1 VGWNQLE
8 GRTAINSE
16 LMPHDDNSNGGD
28 DNATDELLLELD
40 DSLVREGMLANA
52 DEIQIPVTTGWDPRT
67 IETDYLN
74 RGTFD
79 EVYTDLF
86 PRIYNHV
93 TFEISRLGMKAELAG
108 DVLQIASR
116 KAHDNWDS
124 YTQGT
129 YALAWFK
136 KIVTNTCFNL
146 RRQEWT
152 RENRLVLVNDLAL
165 LLDNA
170 GFRSPSAEKMAIER
184 IREEELRA
192 LFDRLPDPFRA
203 ATKAVVL
210 DGMRTDEAAELLSIP
225 PATVLTRVHRGRA
238 RLRSMITEQR
248 EKDSEI

>member
-1 VGWNQLE
+1 
-8 GRTAINSE
+8 
-16 LMPHDDNSNGGD
+16 MPRNESNHESGESVNGVDDSV
-28 DNATDELLLELD
+28 TDELFLELD
-40 DSLVREGMLANA
+40 DSLVREGMAANA
-52 DEIQIPVTTGWDPRT
+52 DEIQIPETAGWNPDT

-74 RGTFD
+74 RGSFD
-79 EVYTDLF
+79 EIYTELF

-93 TFEISRLGMKAELAG
+93 TFEIGRLGMKAELAG
-108 DVLQIASR
+108 EVLQIASR

-152 RENRLVLVNDLAL
+152 RENRLVTTPDLAL

-170 GFRSPSAEKMAIER
+170 GFRTPSAEKMAIER

-192 LFDRLPDPFRA
+192 MFDLLPDPFRA

-225 PATVLTRVHRGRA
+225 AATVLTRVHRGRA

-248 EKDSEI
+248 EKEREI

>member
-1 VGWNQLE
+1 
-8 GRTAINSE
+8 
-16 LMPHDDNSNGGD
+16 MPHDDSNTGSSETANDLEEVMSD
-28 DNATDELLLELD
+28 DILLDLD
-40 DSLVREGMLANA
+40 DSLIREGMAANA
-52 DEIQIPVTTGWDPRT
+52 DEIQIPATTGWNPDT

-74 RGTFD
+74 RGSFD
-79 EVYTDLF
+79 EIYTELF

-93 TFEISRLGMKAELAG
+93 TFEISRLGMKTDLAG
-108 DVLQIASR
+108 EVLQIASR

-152 RENRLVLVNDLAL
+152 RDNRLVSTNDLAL

-170 GFRSPSAEKMAIER
+170 GFRTPSAEKLAIER

-192 LFDRLPDPFRA
+192 MFDLLPDPFRA

-225 PATVLTRVHRGRA
+225 AATVLTRVHRGRA

-248 EKDSEI
+248 EKEREI

>member
-1 VGWNQLE
+1 M
-8 GRTAINSE
+8 S
-16 LMPHDDNSNGGD
+16 DDI
-28 DNATDELLLELD
+28 LLDLD
-40 DSLVREGMLANA
+40 DSLIREGMAANA
-52 DEIQIPVTTGWDPRT
+52 DEIQIPATTGWNPDT
-67 IETDYLN
+67 IETDYRN
-74 RGTFD
+74 RGSFD
-79 EVYTDLF
+79 EIYTELF

-93 TFEISRLGMKAELAG
+93 TFEISRLGMKADLAG
-108 DVLQIASR
+108 EVLQIASR

-152 RENRLVLVNDLAL
+152 RDNRLVSTNDLAL

-170 GFRSPSAEKMAIER
+170 GFRTPSAEKMAIER

-192 LFDRLPDPFRA
+192 MFDLLPDPFRA

-210 DGMRTDEAAELLSIP
+210 DGMRTDEAAELVSIP
-225 PATVLTRVHRGRA
+225 AATVLTRVHRGRA

-248 EKDSEI
+248 EKEREI

>member
-1 VGWNQLE
+1 MPRDESNHESGE
-8 GRTAINSE
+8 TANDV
-16 LMPHDDNSNGGD
+16 DDSVM
-28 DNATDELLLELD
+28 DELFLELD
-40 DSLVREGMLANA
+40 DSLVREGMAANA
-52 DEIQIPVTTGWDPRT
+52 DEIQIPETTGWNPDT

-74 RGTFD
+74 RGSFD
-79 EVYTDLF
+79 EIYTELF

-93 TFEISRLGMKAELAG
+93 TFEIGRLGMKAELAG
-108 DVLQIASR
+108 EVLQIASR

-152 RENRLVLVNDLAL
+152 RENRLVTTPDLAL

-170 GFRSPSAEKMAIER
+170 GFRTPSAEKMAIER
-184 IREEELRA
+184 IRGEELRA
-192 LFDRLPDPFRA
+192 MFDLLPDPFRA

-225 PATVLTRVHRGRA
+225 AATVLTRVHRGRA

-248 EKDSEI
+248 EKEREI

>member
-1 VGWNQLE
+1 
-8 GRTAINSE
+8 
-16 LMPHDDNSNGGD
+16 MPHDDSNTGSSEPANDLEEVMSD
-28 DNATDELLLELD
+28 DILLDLD
-40 DSLVREGMLANA
+40 DSLIREGMAANA
-52 DEIQIPVTTGWDPRT
+52 DEIQIPATTGWNPDT
-67 IETDYLN
+67 IETDYRN
-74 RGTFD
+74 RGSFD
-79 EVYTDLF
+79 EIYTELF

-93 TFEISRLGMKAELAG
+93 TFEISRLGMKADLAG
-108 DVLQIASR
+108 EVLQIASR

-152 RENRLVLVNDLAL
+152 RDNRLVSTNDLAL

-170 GFRSPSAEKMAIER
+170 GFRTPSAEKMAIER

-192 LFDRLPDPFRA
+192 MFDLLPDPFRA

-225 PATVLTRVHRGRA
+225 AATVLTRVHRGRA

-248 EKDSEI
+248 EKEREI

>member
-1 VGWNQLE
+1 
-8 GRTAINSE
+8 
-16 LMPHDDNSNGGD
+16 MPHDDSNTGSSETANDLEEVMSD
-28 DNATDELLLELD
+28 DILLDLD
-40 DSLVREGMLANA
+40 DSLIREGMAANA
-52 DEIQIPVTTGWDPRT
+52 DEIQIPATTGWNPDT
-67 IETDYLN
+67 IETDYRN
-74 RGTFD
+74 RGSFD
-79 EVYTDLF
+79 EIYTELF

-93 TFEISRLGMKAELAG
+93 TFEISRLGMKADLAG
-108 DVLQIASR
+108 EVLQIASR

-152 RENRLVLVNDLAL
+152 RDNRLVSTNDLAL

-170 GFRSPSAEKMAIER
+170 GFRTPSAEKMAIER

-192 LFDRLPDPFRA
+192 MFDLLPDPFRA

-225 PATVLTRVHRGRA
+225 AATVLTRVHRGRA

-248 EKDSEI
+248 EKEREI

>member
-1 VGWNQLE
+1 M
-8 GRTAINSE
+8 S
-16 LMPHDDNSNGGD
+16 DDI
-28 DNATDELLLELD
+28 LLDLD
-40 DSLVREGMLANA
+40 DSLIREGMAANA
-52 DEIQIPVTTGWDPRT
+52 DEIQIPATTGWNPDT
-67 IETDYLN
+67 IETDYRN
-74 RGTFD
+74 RGSFD
-79 EVYTDLF
+79 EIYTELF

-93 TFEISRLGMKAELAG
+93 TFEISRLGMKADLAG
-108 DVLQIASR
+108 EVLQIASR

-152 RENRLVLVNDLAL
+152 RDNRLVSTNDLAL

-170 GFRSPSAEKMAIER
+170 GFRTPSAEKMAIER

-192 LFDRLPDPFRA
+192 MFDLLPDPFRA

-225 PATVLTRVHRGRA
+225 AATVLTRVHRGRA

-248 EKDSEI
+248 EKEREI

>member
-1 VGWNQLE
+1 
-8 GRTAINSE
+8 
-16 LMPHDDNSNGGD
+16 MPHDDSNTGSSETANDLEEVMSD
-28 DNATDELLLELD
+28 DILLDLD
-40 DSLVREGMLANA
+40 DSLIREGMAANA
-52 DEIQIPVTTGWDPRT
+52 DEIQIPATTGWNPDT

-74 RGTFD
+74 RGSFD
-79 EVYTDLF
+79 EIYTELF

-93 TFEISRLGMKAELAG
+93 TFEISRLGMKADLAG
-108 DVLQIASR
+108 EVLQIASR

-152 RENRLVLVNDLAL
+152 RDNRLVSTNDLAL

-170 GFRSPSAEKMAIER
+170 GFRTPSAEKMAIER

-192 LFDRLPDPFRA
+192 MFDLLPDPFRA

-225 PATVLTRVHRGRA
+225 AATVLTRVHRGRA

-248 EKDSEI
+248 EKEREI

>member
-1 VGWNQLE
+1 
-8 GRTAINSE
+8 
-16 LMPHDDNSNGGD
+16 MPRDESNHESGES
-28 DNATDELLLELD
+28 ATDVDDSVMDELFLELD
-40 DSLVREGMLANA
+40 DSLVREGMAANA
-52 DEIQIPVTTGWDPRT
+52 EEIQIPETTGWNPDT

-74 RGTFD
+74 RGSFD
-79 EVYTDLF
+79 EVYTELF

-93 TFEISRLGMKAELAG
+93 TFEIGRLGMKAELAG
-108 DVLQIASR
+108 EVLQIASR

-152 RENRLVLVNDLAL
+152 RENRLVTTPDLAL

-170 GFRSPSAEKMAIER
+170 GFRTPSAEKMAIER
-184 IREEELRA
+184 IREEEIRA
-192 LFDRLPDPFRA
+192 MFDLLPDPFRA

-225 PATVLTRVHRGRA
+225 AATVLTRVHRGRA

-248 EKDSEI
+248 EKEREI

>member
-1 VGWNQLE
+1 
-8 GRTAINSE
+8 
-16 LMPHDDNSNGGD
+16 MPRNESNHESGESVNGFDDSV
-28 DNATDELLLELD
+28 TDELFLELD
-40 DSLVREGMLANA
+40 DSLVREGMAANA
-52 DEIQIPVTTGWDPRT
+52 DEIQIPETSGWNPDT

-74 RGTFD
+74 RGSFD
-79 EVYTDLF
+79 EIYTELF

-93 TFEISRLGMKAELAG
+93 TFEIGRLGMKAELAG
-108 DVLQIASR
+108 EVLQIASR

-152 RENRLVLVNDLAL
+152 RENRLVTTPDLAL

-170 GFRSPSAEKMAIER
+170 GFRTPSAEKMAIER

-192 LFDRLPDPFRA
+192 MFDLLPDPFRA

-225 PATVLTRVHRGRA
+225 AATVLTRVHRGRA

-248 EKDSEI
+248 EKEREI

>member
-1 VGWNQLE
+1 MPRDESNHESGE
-8 GRTAINSE
+8 TANDV
-16 LMPHDDNSNGGD
+16 DDSVM
-28 DNATDELLLELD
+28 DELFLELD
-40 DSLVREGMLANA
+40 DSLVREGMAANA
-52 DEIQIPVTTGWDPRT
+52 DEIQIPEATGWNPDT

-74 RGTFD
+74 RGSFD
-79 EVYTDLF
+79 EVYTELF

-93 TFEISRLGMKAELAG
+93 TFEIGRLGMKAELAG
-108 DVLQIASR
+108 EVLQIASR

-152 RENRLVLVNDLAL
+152 RENRLVTTPDLAL

-170 GFRSPSAEKMAIER
+170 GFRTPSAEKMAIER
-184 IREEELRA
+184 IREEEIRA
-192 LFDRLPDPFRA
+192 MFDLLPDPFRA

-225 PATVLTRVHRGRA
+225 AATVLTRVHRGRA

-248 EKDSEI
+248 EKEREI